1 VTTAEINSIIAA
13 FAALADDLE
22 ARVDALA
29 EDVSA

>member
-1 VTTAEINSIIAA
+1 MTELERIIEA

-29 EDVSA
+29 EDVSV

>member
-1 VTTAEINSIIAA
+1 MTTAEITALIEA